1 MLWSALMLFLHD
13 TVQLQLQG
21 LPLSVALSKT
31 EVYLDPPV
39 YQIRSKPNEIG

>member
-13 TVQLQLQG
+13 TVQLELQG

-31 EVYLDPPV
+31 EVYLNPPV
-39 YQIRSKPNEIG
+39 YQIRLKPYENG